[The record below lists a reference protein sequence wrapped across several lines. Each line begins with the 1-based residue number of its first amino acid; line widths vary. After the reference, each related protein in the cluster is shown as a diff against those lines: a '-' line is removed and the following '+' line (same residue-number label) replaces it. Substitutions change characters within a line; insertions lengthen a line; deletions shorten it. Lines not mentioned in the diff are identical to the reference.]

1 MEVMKTISCIP
12 LRCSTL
18 TELNMKISTIEKKKY
33 RHQYAYEIWL
43 DDIKE
48 WKSAK
53 GDIKKSKQVIEQ
65 MMKMTKCKLLLKFWK
80 ICTPELIKMTQALN
94 IFAIDI
100 DLATAK
106 KIIKSVKKIPKSK
119 TSKTKIII
127 SNHIEKTASTEEDL
141 LEHLLELR
149 SLGADIPKLVIP
161 HNQRKVADLVETLLM
176 VMSRLSYPAILH
188 SNGPGSKLTRSI
200 MATAGSQ
207 ITYIAAKPSERTGKG
222 QWTIQEWERIV
233 PAL

>member
-1 MEVMKTISCIP
+1 MKTISCIP

-18 TELNMKISTIEKKKY
+18 AELNAKISTIEEKKY
-33 RHQYAYEIWL
+33 THQYAYEIWL
-43 DDIKE
+43 EDLKE
-48 WKSAK
+48 WRSAK
-53 GDIKKSKQVIEQ
+53 GDVRKSKQVIGQ
-65 MMKMTKCKLLLKFWK
+65 MLKMTKHKLLLKFWK
-80 ICTPELIKMTQALN
+80 ICTPELIKLVQSLDV
-94 IFAIDI
+94 FAIDI

-106 KIIKSVKKIPKSK
+106 KIAKSVKKIPKSK

-127 SNHIEKTASTEEDL
+127 SNHIEEMKLSGEDL
-141 LEHLLELR
+141 SEHLSELK

-161 HNQRKVADLVETLLM
+161 HNQRKVADQVENLLM
-176 VMSRLSYPAILH
+176 AMSSVSYPIILH

-233 PAL
+233 PAR